1 MGRNNSYTLEYAPS
15 AYTDLDEILNYI
27 STELQAPETAM
38 GQIERIEKAILTLRA
53 FPYRIPPAKDATIAR
68 KGYRMLVVD
77 NYAVFFIVDEDKR
90 IVSIRRVIYGKRN
103 FSWLM

>member
-1 MGRNNSYTLEYAPS
+1 MGRSNSYTLEYAPS
-15 AYTDLDEILNYI
+15 AFADLDEILDYI

-38 GQIERIEKAILTLRA
+38 SQIERIEKAIITLRS
-53 FPYRIPPAKDATIAR
+53 FPYRVPPAKDTTLAR

-77 NYAVFFIVDEDKR
+77 NFAVFFIVDEHTR
-90 IVSIRRVIYGKRN
+90 VVSIRRVLYGKRN